1 MAFRASNQIQSD
13 ALSEAKRRANDLKA
27 YLLEVKAASAA
38 GPISGNLAIALME
51 RLVSDKARFTA
62 IAAVP
67 GLAAYAQEQESD
79 GAYNVA
85 TEFTAMTNAIDSLGA
100 WLIANVN
107 TTGWVTFSAGG
118 VATKTFSSASTAG
131 LRTAIDS
138 LTATIN

>member
-1 MAFRASNQIQSD
+1 MAFRASNQIQAD
-13 ALSEAKRRANDLKA
+13 ALSEAKRRANDLKT
-27 YLLEVKAASAA
+27 YVNEVKAASAA

-51 RLVSDKARFTA
+51 RLVSDKARFAA

-67 GLAAYAQEQESD
+67 GIGAYAQAQESD

-85 TEFTAMTNAIDSLGA
+85 TEFTTMTNAIDSLGA

-107 TTGWVTFSAGG
+107 TTGWVTFSASG
-118 VATKTFSSASTAG
+118 VATKTFTTVQTAG

-138 LTATIN
+138 LAATIS